1 MLTVYVIARHKTDL
15 RLYIAL
21 VDDHLNEFSYDA
33 DIAGLG
39 YSLRRDPD
47 GLFLAAYGFND
58 KLHVLLAKLVYGMRH
73 IIVKQERFNVIKDSL
88 VRSLQNFKL
97 NAPYD
102 HAMHYTEYLLTT
114 RQWRNEEK
122 MDALEGLLAAH
133 AKLMIIGIQAQDV
146 QAFIPEL
153 LSNLHVETLIHGN
166 ATKEDAF
173 RLTRIVQENLGA
185 KPLDFENV
193 EGTRSLILPAGAFRF
208 RRNMLTIP
216 ATKITVDESVPNP
229 ENVNSGIEYFCQVTD
244 IAEARKRACLHL
256 LAQIG
261 REKAFDFLRTKLQLG
276 YLIWSGVRDTTT
288 TEGYDAFESTLLNG
302 SKLSNN
308 HSKRKTAIVLGGE
321 DRTFPR
327 FTEGENY

>member
-1 MLTVYVIARHKTDL
+1 MLTVYTLTSDQVDL

-73 IIVKQERFNVIKDSL
+73 LIVKQERFNVIKDSL

-122 MDALEGLLAAH
+122 MEALEGLTALYSIADYLRDPCPGCSGFH
-133 AKLMIIGIQAQDV
+133 TRV
-146 QAFIPEL
+146 AFQSP
-153 LSNLHVETLIHGN
+153 
-166 ATKEDAF
+166 
-173 RLTRIVQENLGA
+173 
-185 KPLDFENV
+185 P
-193 EGTRSLILPAGAFRF
+193 
-208 RRNMLTIP
+208 
-216 ATKITVDESVPNP
+216 
-229 ENVNSGIEYFCQVTD
+229 
-244 IAEARKRACLHL
+244 
-256 LAQIG
+256 
-261 REKAFDFLRTKLQLG
+261 
-276 YLIWSGVRDTTT
+276 
-288 TEGYDAFESTLLNG
+288 
-302 SKLSNN
+302 
-308 HSKRKTAIVLGGE
+308 
-321 DRTFPR
+321 
-327 FTEGENY
+327 